1 MSNQEFPK
9 FIQNIPHGIDKFEGG
24 SADRVAEAIK
34 NHINLFKETDKI
46 PKIIGL
52 DGQWGSGKSNVIRI
66 LSNKLEDR
74 FNIFE
79 YDAWGH
85 QEDLQRRSFI
95 ETMTTDL
102 IDKKI
107 LKGTVTIKMKSGDT
121 RDVSWEEKL
130 KYLLARKFE
139 TETKSYPKI
148 GYGIIV
154 AFFTAI
160 LLPIFYFIAS
170 VNELKSYWSVFI
182 VAIPLIIALLI
193 WAKAAYNNKK
203 YRNLD
208 FLLAIYQDKVT
219 EGVEFETISLDEP
232 SVSDF
237 RKWMQD
243 VSIAI
248 EGDKKLIIVF
258 DNMDRLPTDKVKELW
273 SSIHTF
279 FSENAYQNIWVIIPF
294 DKRHLANAFG
304 GENEEKNYETICH
317 FINKTFP
324 VIYRVSPPVMTAWK
338 KIFNIFYEDA
348 FGNTEKKDKDAI
360 QRVFGLIK
368 INFTP
373 RDIIAFINELV
384 SLKRTWKEEISLL
397 HIAIFALKKEQI
409 LLSPVDSILS
419 GDYLEQI
426 KKIVENSEE
435 IQEDIASLFYG
446 IDKEL
451 AKQIPLMKYLMDALN
466 ADVSKDINK
475 YSGHANFLEVLD
487 AIINDVDISTLD
499 NVIMSLS
506 KFDSKN
512 IDITSQWNKIAK
524 LNLEQSIEKLS
535 VETTHKTL
543 LLNSD
548 KKYKT
553 LIINYLCKKFRDYK
567 EFKGAEFFLAMQT
580 LDDCASEYEINIQD
594 YIKEKKVEP
603 EIFIEYANQAK
614 EKHLDYKL
622 ICDNKALNEYLIGL
636 ISTKLPLMD
645 FITFLIKDVSYSFEM
660 LESKIESIIIAEEIN
675 INNFSEI
682 IKAYKA
688 ISKKKP
694 LKQQFSNT
702 LIRTLINSTV
712 DKTSDSY
719 YDLVAMELTN
729 QLLNTPYIEGLD
741 EKVAERLE
749 YYKSYGELLILS
761 KDWGSDLLNRSVKIM
776 VEKSYGRIMRIE
788 SILPFFEEIKTA
800 LNIDSSVILKDF
812 NRWNKLLDKITVENI
827 ETIIPKYSFYEYSSI
842 TSNVLTNYIN
852 NLAIS
857 KIKTITVEV
866 LNSQR
871 NVPSY
876 YWLNCLSLL
885 IKGKIIKSSPENI
898 TAFCKNI
905 LIDIASGNQPIPV
918 KSNILD
924 NVLSIVS
931 QTKLQPTIKTICDDF
946 CNRTK
951 TINPSLFIYFA
962 ENYDFVNKMN
972 SRYGDISR
980 NILNPII
987 TDPNCLTIILEN
999 STSYIDTINK
1009 AGDDAE
1015 DLKVNIKQ
1023 LLTINKSEKLLE
1035 FAAAIGIKEEED
1047 KYIKIE

>member
-1 MSNQEFPK
+1 MSNNEFPK
-9 FIQNIPHGIDKFEGG
+9 FIQNIPHGRDNFEGG

-34 NHINLFKETDKI
+34 NHIELFKETDKI

-66 LSNKLEDR
+66 LSNKLVDS
-74 FNIFE
+74 FNVFE

-95 ETMTTDL
+95 ETMTTEL
-102 IDKKI
+102 LDKKI
-107 LKGTVTIKMKSGDT
+107 LKGTTSIKMKSGVAKNVTWD
-121 RDVSWEEKL
+121 EKL

-160 LLPIFYFIAS
+160 SLPIFYFIAS
-170 VNELKSYWSVFI
+170 VNNVKSYASVIVVAAPIIVSFI
-182 VAIPLIIALLI
+182 I
-193 WAKAAYNNKK
+193 WAIAACCNKK

-243 VSIAI
+243 VSSSI

-304 GENEEKNYETICH
+304 GENEEKNYDTICH

-324 VIYRVSPPVMTAWK
+324 VIYRVAPPVMTAWK

-348 FGNTEKKDKDAI
+348 FGKTENKDKEAI

-368 INFTP
+368 MNFTP

-409 LLSPVDSILS
+409 LISPVDSILS
-419 GDYLEQI
+419 GDYLEPIQ
-426 KKIVENSEE
+426 KIVENSEE
-435 IQEDIASLFYG
+435 IQEDIASLTYG
-446 IDKEL
+446 IDKEI
-451 AKQIPLMKYLMDALN
+451 AKQIPLMKYLKDTLN

-475 YSGHANFLEVLD
+475 YSDHANFLEVLD

-512 IDITSQWNKIAK
+512 LDITSQWNKIAK
-524 LNLEQSIEKLS
+524 INRNQSITKLS
-535 VETTHKTL
+535 VDTTHKTL
-543 LLNSD
+543 LINSD
-548 KKYKT
+548 EIYKKITVKD
-553 LIINYLCKKFRDYK
+553 LCNKFRNYK
-567 EFKGAEFFLAMQT
+567 EFKGDEFFLAMKS
-580 LDDCASEYEINIQD
+580 LEDCASEYEINIQD
-594 YIKEKKVEP
+594 YIIEKKVTP
-603 EIFIEYANQAK
+603 AVFIEYANQANDK
-614 EKHLDYKL
+614 YLDYKL
-622 ICDNKALNEYLIGL
+622 VCDNKELNEYLIGL
-636 ISTKLPLMD
+636 ILTELPLMD
-645 FITFLIKDVSYSFEM
+645 FISYLIADKSYSFDM
-660 LESKIESIIIAEEIN
+660 LESKIESTISADEIN
-675 INNFSEI
+675 INNFPEI
-682 IKAYKA
+682 IKAYKS

-694 LKQQFSNT
+694 LKQQFSPA
-702 LIRTLINSTV
+702 LIRSLLNSTV
-712 DKTSDSY
+712 DKNSDSY
-719 YDLVAMELTN
+719 NDLVAMELTN
-729 QLLNTPYIEGLD
+729 QLINTAYTDGLD

-749 YYKSYGELLILS
+749 YYKNYGELLILS
-761 KDWGSDLLNRSVKIM
+761 KDWGSDLLRRSVKIM
-776 VEKSYGRIMRIE
+776 IEKSYGRIMNIE
-788 SILPFFEEIKTA
+788 TILPFFEEIKIA
-800 LNIDSSVILKDF
+800 LDVDASVLLKDF
-812 NRWNKLLDKITVENI
+812 NRWNKLLDKITIENI
-827 ETIIPKYSFYEYSSI
+827 ETIIPKYSFYEYSTI
-842 TSNVLTNYIN
+842 TSNELTKYIN
-852 NLAIS
+852 EIAFS
-857 KIKTITVEV
+857 KIKSISVEE
-866 LNSQR
+866 LNTQR
-871 NVPSY
+871 NIPSS

-885 IKGKIIKSSPENI
+885 IKGNVVKASPENI
-898 TAFCKNI
+898 TEFSKKI
-905 LIDIASGNQPIPV
+905 LIDIAGGSQPIPV
-918 KSNILD
+918 KSSTLD
-924 NVLSIVS
+924 NVISIVS
-931 QTKLQPTIKTICDDF
+931 KTKLQPTIKTICDDF
-946 CNRTK
+946 CNITK
-951 TINPSLFIYFA
+951 TINPALFIYFS
-962 ENYDFVNKMN
+962 ENFDFINKMN

-987 TDPNCLTIILEN
+987 TNPNCLTLILEN
-999 STSYIDTINK
+999 SSSYIDTINK

-1015 DLKVNIKQ
+1015 DLKVNVRQ
-1023 LLTINKSEKLLE
+1023 LMSSNKSANLIG
-1035 FAAAIGIKEEED
+1035 FAASIGIKMEED
-1047 KYIKIE
+1047 KKEKK